1 MSKNPAVAGLN
12 TVLKLINFSW
22 FVFGFKKMRSDF
34 EKILKKELRDVVLKT
49 RSRLN
54 LTQEEMSELLSMS
67 KNSYFDIE
75 AGEHMCGTL
84 TTVLLLLEQDDPNT
98 ILKRIQNINDY
109 INYALTM
116 ADMASLFFQ

>member
-1 MSKNPAVAGLN
+1 MLDFVENPAVAGLN
-12 TVLKLINFSW
+12 TELKLIKFSW
-22 FVFGFKKMRSDF
+22 FVFGFNKMSSDF

-98 ILKRIQNINDY
+98 ILKKIQREFEQ
-109 INYALTM
+109 L
-116 ADMASLFFQ
+116 SEV

>member
-1 MSKNPAVAGLN
+1 MDFVENPAVAGLN
-12 TVLKLINFSW
+12 TELKLIKFSW
-22 FVFGFKKMRSDF
+22 FVFGFNKMRSDF

-98 ILKRIQNINDY
+98 ILKKIQREFEQ
-109 INYALTM
+109 L
-116 ADMASLFFQ
+116 SEV

>member
-1 MSKNPAVAGLN
+1 MSKNPAVAGLK
-12 TVLKLINFSW
+12 TELKLVKFSW
-22 FVFGFKKMRSDF
+22 FVFGFNKMRSDF

-75 AGEHMCGTL
+75 SGDHMCGTL

-98 ILKRIQNINDY
+98 ILKKIQREFEQ
-109 INYALTM
+109 L
-116 ADMASLFFQ
+116 SEV

>member
-1 MSKNPAVAGLN
+1 MLDFVENPAVAGLN
-12 TVLKLINFSW
+12 TELKLIKFSW
-22 FVFGFKKMRSDF
+22 FVFGFNKMRSDF

-98 ILKRIQNINDY
+98 ILKKIQREFEQ
-109 INYALTM
+109 L
-116 ADMASLFFQ
+116 SEV

>member
-1 MSKNPAVAGLN
+1 LDFVENPAVAGLN
-12 TVLKLINFSW
+12 TELKLIKFSW
-22 FVFGFKKMRSDF
+22 FVFGFNKMRSDF

-98 ILKRIQNINDY
+98 ILKKIQREFEQ
-109 INYALTM
+109 L
-116 ADMASLFFQ
+116 SEV

>member
-1 MSKNPAVAGLN
+1 MSKNPAVAGLK
-12 TVLKLINFSW
+12 TEPKLIKFSW
-22 FVFGFKKMRSDF
+22 FVFGFSKMRSDF
-34 EKILKKELRDVVLKT
+34 KKILKKELRDVVLKT

-75 AGEHMCGTL
+75 SGEHMCGTL

-98 ILKRIQNINDY
+98 ILKKIQREFEQ
-109 INYALTM
+109 L
-116 ADMASLFFQ
+116 SEV

>member
-1 MSKNPAVAGLN
+1 MDFVENPAVAGLN
-12 TVLKLINFSW
+12 TELKLIKFSW
-22 FVFGFKKMRSDF
+22 FVFGFNKMRSDF

-75 AGEHMCGTL
+75 AGEHMCETL

-98 ILKRIQNINDY
+98 ILKKIQREFEQ
-109 INYALTM
+109 L
-116 ADMASLFFQ
+116 SEV

>member
-1 MSKNPAVAGLN
+1 MAGLK
-12 TVLKLINFSW
+12 TELKLVKFSW
-22 FVFGFKKMRSDF
+22 FVFGFNKMRSDF
-34 EKILKKELRDVVLKT
+34 QKILKKELRDVVLKT

-75 AGEHMCGTL
+75 SGEHMCGTL

-98 ILKRIQNINDY
+98 ILKKIQREFEQ
-109 INYALTM
+109 L
-116 ADMASLFFQ
+116 SEV

>member
-1 MSKNPAVAGLN
+1 MLAFVKNPAVADLN
-12 TVLKLINFSW
+12 TVLKLMKFSW

-75 AGEHMCGTL
+75 SGEHMCGTL

-98 ILKRIQNINDY
+98 ILKKIQREFEQ
-109 INYALTM
+109 L
-116 ADMASLFFQ
+116 SEV

>member
-1 MSKNPAVAGLN
+1 MLAFVKNPAVAGLK
-12 TVLKLINFSW
+12 TELKLIKFSW
-22 FVFGFKKMRSDF
+22 FVFGFNKMRSDF

-98 ILKRIQNINDY
+98 ILKRIEKQFDKLID
-109 INYALTM
+109 IAGGVK
-116 ADMASLFFQ
+116 

>member
-1 MSKNPAVAGLN
+1 MAGLK
-12 TVLKLINFSW
+12 TKLKLIKFSW
-22 FVFGFKKMRSDF
+22 FVFGFSKMRSDF
-34 EKILKKELRDVVLKT
+34 KKILKKELRDVVLKT

-75 AGEHMCGTL
+75 SGEHMCGTL

-98 ILKRIQNINDY
+98 ILKTIQREFEQ
-109 INYALTM
+109 L
-116 ADMASLFFQ
+116 SEV

>member
-1 MSKNPAVAGLN
+1 
-12 TVLKLINFSW
+12 
-22 FVFGFKKMRSDF
+22 MRSDF

-75 AGEHMCGTL
+75 AGEDMCGTL

-98 ILKRIQNINDY
+98 ILKKIQREFEQ
-109 INYALTM
+109 L
-116 ADMASLFFQ
+116 SEV